1 LLIAAYIFISFVR
14 CISALAEE
22 TTVDSD
28 EISLSGVNAGALTT
42 ASPDGVAAETF
53 GVASPIISADNAVAN
68 TVVLLK
74 VLTPYSAD
82 SATLS

>member
-1 LLIAAYIFISFVR
+1 
-14 CISALAEE
+14 
-22 TTVDSD
+22 
-28 EISLSGVNAGALTT
+28 
-42 ASPDGVAAETF
+42 VAAETF

-68 TVVLLK
+68 TVVFLK